1 MKDIK
6 AFLKKGKKL
15 FSRERYKNLSWN
27 KKKSWF
33 SKEKEIIKWEKTPY
47 YNYKKLFSF
56 RIFDFFLGLGQV
68 SLLEIRNFFW

>member
-27 KKKSWF
+27 KKKAGLV
-33 SKEKEIIKWEKTPY
+33 KK
-47 YNYKKLFSF
+47 KKL
-56 RIFDFFLGLGQV
+56 
-68 SLLEIRNFFW
+68 